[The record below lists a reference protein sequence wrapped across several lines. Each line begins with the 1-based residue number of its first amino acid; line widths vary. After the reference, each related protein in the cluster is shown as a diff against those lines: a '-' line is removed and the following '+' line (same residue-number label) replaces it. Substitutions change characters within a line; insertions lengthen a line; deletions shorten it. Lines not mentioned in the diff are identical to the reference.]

1 MELILIIALL
11 FLNTPF
17 YKLLFRVFFTSIDDF
32 KETIKLL
39 LTPDIFS
46 LFKGKY
52 LEDTLGEFRLGLFLI
67 SCILINVVEY
77 FSLQYLLD
85 LF

>member
-1 MELILIIALL
+1 MDLILIIALL
-11 FLNTPF
+11 FLNIPF
-17 YKLLFRVFFTSIDDF
+17 YRLLFRLFFTGLDDF

-46 LFKGKY
+46 LLKGRY

-77 FSLQYLLD
+77 FSLQYVLD